1 MIPTGSNLEHQL
13 QQPPINSYNISFL
26 ALHKSGSSVNV
37 KFTFC
42 QGQHNALAVANIL
55 KTKCLLLGEPK
66 EIAKKIQLKVDAQR
80 SGQAPSQ
87 QTEDDNIAIQDDA
100 FYLIARDI
108 CQEVLLKD
116 QRKYAKQR
124 IELNKSTVEQLTAIM
139 EENSR
144 HEKELERIENAS
156 KEAGRT
162 RELRLERKNKED
174 EEQQQKQEAEEG
186 ATAVQEETKSPS
198 APVSTST
205 SAVAA
210 NVLVPTGD
218 DLPKTS
224 ATIVPRLEVDE
235 EIIKS
240 ISRRPSSTGL

>member
-1 MIPTGSNLEHQL
+1 
-13 QQPPINSYNISFL
+13 
-26 ALHKSGSSVNV
+26 
-37 KFTFC
+37 
-42 QGQHNALAVANIL
+42 
-55 KTKCLLLGEPK
+55 
-66 EIAKKIQLKVDAQR
+66 
-80 SGQAPSQ
+80 
-87 QTEDDNIAIQDDA
+87 
-100 FYLIARDI
+100 
-108 CQEVLLKD
+108 
-116 QRKYAKQR
+116 
-124 IELNKSTVEQLTAIM
+124 M

-218 DLPKTS
+218 DLPKVS